1 MTQITRVYDTHQKA
15 VDAVSGL
22 KEYGFADSQIT
33 LIDGS
38 TTADPA
44 ATAASIAAENIPQAD
59 VDTYA
64 QAVAQGASLVTVD
77 ASFGTAAI
85 VTEIMRKPGPMPIT
99 VSAVEI
105 NAQVEPWDDAAPLS
119 SALHM
124 PVLITRESRT
134 STEPKLLDDPA
145 PLSTALG
152 VRVLS
157 QPSKLPTLLPTD
169 WTLSGLLGLRMLSD
183 EPAPLSKLTGRRVL
197 SDNPTPLSTAIN
209 QPVLSNNPTPLSSKF
224 GWRVLS
230 EKQ

>member
-15 VDAVSGL
+15 VEAVSGL
-22 KEYGFADSQIT
+22 HEYGFTDSQII

-38 TTADPA
+38 TAADPA
-44 ATAASIAAENIPQAD
+44 ATAAAIAAENIPPAD
-59 VDTYA
+59 VDIYA

-77 ASFGTAAI
+77 ASFGTAAV

-99 VSAVEI
+99 VTAVEI
-105 NAQVEPWDDAAPLS
+105 DAKVEPWDDAAPLS

-124 PVLITRESRT
+124 PVLITRTSRT
-134 STEPKLLDDPA
+134 TTEPKLLDDPT

-152 VRVLS
+152 IRVLS
-157 QPSKLPTLLPTD
+157 QSSKLPSLLPTD
-169 WTLSGLLGLRMLSD
+169 WSLSGLLGLPMLSQD
-183 EPAPLSKLTGRRVL
+183 PAPLSRMLGRRVL
-197 SDNPTPLSTAIN
+197 SDNPTPLSTATN
-209 QPVLSNNPTPLSSKF
+209 QPVLLDNPTPLSSKF